1 MKMKKKNLTE
11 GRKMFWSVM
20 TIFIVFIAI
29 FILFDDYG
37 RHNFQPLDEPIEW
50 HLMLVAV
57 LMLFGLGWLLH
68 YYAQRMDWRIRQ
80 QQDEQVAETRR
91 QMTQNISHELKTPVA
106 SILGFTETLMTNPN
120 ISEEQQ
126 RQFIAR
132 TNFQAQRLSA
142 LLTDLSTLNRMDY
155 ASDQLRRER
164 VDISALVAD
173 IGAEVA
179 FRLQERQMNLRDCL
193 PSDIIVMGHPE
204 LLYSI
209 FRNLFENA
217 INYAGKG
224 TTIEISAT
232 KFPSQSSNEVTKG
245 QFWRFS
251 FSDNGVGV
259 PEAHLDHIFDRF
271 YRIDKGRSRSMGGT
285 GLGLA
290 IVKNAVLLHGGTI
303 SASQS
308 SGGGLHI
315 SFSLPIP
322 S

>member
-173 IGAEVA
+173 IGTEVA
-179 FRLQERQMNLRDCL
+179 FRLHERQMTLRDCL
-193 PSDIIVMGHPE
+193 PSDIIVMGNPE

-217 INYAGKG
+217 INYAGNG

-232 KFPSQSSNEVTKG
+232 KFPSQSSNGVTDG
-245 QFWRFS
+245 QSWHFS
-251 FSDNGVGV
+251 FRDNGVGV

-315 SFSLPIP
+315 SFSLPI
-322 S
+322 SS